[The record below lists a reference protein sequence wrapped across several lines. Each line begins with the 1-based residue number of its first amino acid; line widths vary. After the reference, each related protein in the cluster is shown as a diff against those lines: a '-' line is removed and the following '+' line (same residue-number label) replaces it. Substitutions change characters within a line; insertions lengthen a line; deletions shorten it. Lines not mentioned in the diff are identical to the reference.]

1 VTSTPFQR
9 PKRGRRPRVLVVEQ
23 PGEGVWGAQQYLL
36 RLAPLL
42 EVRGYDQI
50 LAAPENSAVA
60 RAWRQ
65 QGRPHVHFPVPP
77 VRKIRRHGDQGPLSP
92 LLLARELAR
101 TAANVRRI
109 AALGSALQVDCIHA
123 NAHLSHLEAA
133 LGGRIAGLP
142 VVLHLHEVIPPGIA
156 ERLRAAAVRIAD
168 ASVSVSKAV
177 ADRLPE
183 PARNRV
189 TIIRNGVDPLA
200 LAPGPADPNVR
211 RELAADPTAPV
222 VLSLSRLVPHKGV
235 DHLIRAVAA
244 LPGEQARTQ
253 LAIVGASNLDPRFMS
268 HLRALGAEL
277 LGARVRFLG
286 PRQDIAAVLRA
297 SDLFALA
304 SSREGLPLVILEAQ
318 ACGTPVVAYPA
329 SGTTLE
335 VVRDGETGL
344 LARQDDVAHLAAC
357 IGRILT
363 DAGLRA
369 HLAHAARAQVVS
381 AFTLE
386 RQADRQARLLDELVA
401 GGRGDRRLRTRSAI
415 EQGFTA

>member
-1 VTSTPFQR
+1 MTSTPFE
-9 PKRGRRPRVLVVEQ
+9 PPRRDRRARVLVVEQ
-23 PGEGVWGAQQYLL
+23 PGEGLWGTQQYLL

-42 EVRGYDQI
+42 EARGYDQI
-50 LAAPENSAVA
+50 LAAPESSAVA

-65 QGRPHVHFPVPP
+65 QGRPHVDFPVPLE
-77 VRKIRRHGDQGPLSP
+77 RKIRRDGDQGPISP
-92 LLLARELAR
+92 LLLTRELVR

-123 NAHLSHLEAA
+123 NTHLSHLEAA

-142 VVLHLHEVIPPGIA
+142 VVLHLHEIIPPGIA
-156 ERLRAAAVRIAD
+156 DRLRAAAVRIAD
-168 ASVSVSKAV
+168 ASVSVSQAV
-177 ADRLPE
+177 ADHLPE

-200 LAPGPADPNVR
+200 LAPGPADPDVR

-286 PRQDIAAVLRA
+286 PRKDIAAVLRA

-357 IGRILT
+357 IGRLLT

-401 GGRGDRRLRTRSAI
+401 GGRGDRRLRTRPAMQ
-415 EQGFTA
+415 QGFTA

>member
-1 VTSTPFQR
+1 VTSTFEPTR
-9 PKRGRRPRVLVVEQ
+9 RGRRARVLVVEQ
-23 PGEGVWGAQQYLL
+23 PGEGLWGTQQYLL

-42 EVRGYDQI
+42 EARGYDQI
-50 LAAPENSAVA
+50 LAAPESSAVA

-65 QGRPHVHFPVPP
+65 QGRPHVHFPVPLE
-77 VRKIRRHGDQGPLSP
+77 RKIRRDGDQGPISP
-92 LLLARELAR
+92 LLLTRELAR

-123 NAHLSHLEAA
+123 NTHLSHLEAA

-142 VVLHLHEVIPPGIA
+142 VVLHLHEIIPPGIA
-156 ERLRAAAVRIAD
+156 DRLRAAAVRIAD

-189 TIIRNGVDPLA
+189 TIIRNGVDPVA
-200 LAPGPADPNVR
+200 LAPGPVDPDVR

-235 DHLIRAVAA
+235 DHLVRAVAA

-253 LAIVGASNLDPRFMS
+253 LAIVGAANLDPPYMVY
-268 HLRALGAEL
+268 LGALAAEL
-277 LGARVRFLG
+277 LGPRVRFLG

-297 SDLFALA
+297 SDVFALA
-304 SSREGLPLVILEAQ
+304 SSREGLPLVVLEAQ

-329 SGTTLE
+329 PGTSE
-335 VVRDGETGL
+335 IVRDGETGL

-357 IGRILT
+357 IGRVLT
-363 DAGLRA
+363 DPDLRA
-369 HLAHAARAQVVS
+369 HLARAARVQVVS

-401 GGRGDRRLRTRSAI
+401 GGRGNRRLRTRPAMQ
-415 EQGFTA
+415 QGFTA

>member
-1 VTSTPFQR
+1 M
-9 PKRGRRPRVLVVEQ
+9 RGRRARVLVVEQ
-23 PGEGVWGAQQYLL
+23 PVEGLWGTQQYLL

-42 EVRGYDQI
+42 EARGYDQI
-50 LAAPENSAVA
+50 LAAPESSAVA

-77 VRKIRRHGDQGPLSP
+77 VRKIRRHGDRGPLSP
-92 LLLARELAR
+92 VLLARELAR

-109 AALGSALQVDCIHA
+109 AALGSTLQVDCIHA
-123 NAHLSHLEAA
+123 NTHLSHLEAA

-156 ERLRAAAVRIAD
+156 DRLRAAAVRIAD

-189 TIIRNGVDPLA
+189 TIIQNGVDPVA
-200 LAPGPADPNVR
+200 LAPGPADPKVR

-235 DHLIRAVAA
+235 DHLVRAVAA

-253 LAIVGASNLDPRFMS
+253 LAIVGAINLDPGFMA
-268 HLRALGAEL
+268 HLRALAAEL
-277 LGARVRFLG
+277 LGPRVRFLG
-286 PRQDIAAVLRA
+286 PRKDIAALLRA
-297 SDLFALA
+297 ADVFGLA

-329 SGTTLE
+329 PGTPE
-335 VVRDGETGL
+335 IVRDGETGL

-357 IGRILT
+357 IGRVLT
-363 DAGLRA
+363 DAGLRT
-369 HLAHAARAQVVS
+369 HLARAARAQVVS

-401 GGRGDRRLRTRSAI
+401 GGRGHRRLRTRSAMQ
-415 EQGFTA
+415 QGFTV